1 MYYQKIYFWHKTDFT
16 GGKQMNGV
24 KKIINIIM
32 FVTGTVLVILSVFSL
47 LFGVE
52 IPFVPTIFEIFA
64 ANIVI
69 VLGLFLR
76 GRFEIRNIILEYLAD
91 ISYIIAV
98 LVVFGLIFD
107 WYSAIP
113 IWLPIIMAFV
123 VYIFAVIFTVTKL
136 KRDAEELNEL
146 LHKRQEKS
154 I

>member
-1 MYYQKIYFWHKTDFT
+1 
-16 GGKQMNGV
+16 MNEV

-47 LFGVE
+47 AFGVE

-98 LVVFGLIFD
+98 LVVFGLIFN
-107 WYSAIP
+107 WYHAVP
-113 IWLPIIMAFV
+113 IWLLITMAFV
-123 VYIFAVIFTVTKL
+123 VYTFAMIFTATKI
-136 KRDAEELNEL
+136 KKDAEELNKL
-146 LHKRQEKS
+146 LQKRQEKKYDNAS
-154 I
+154 

>member
-1 MYYQKIYFWHKTDFT
+1 
-16 GGKQMNGV
+16 MNEV

-47 LFGVE
+47 AFCVE

-76 GRFEIRNIILEYLAD
+76 GRFEIRNIILEYLVD

-98 LVVFGLIFD
+98 LVVFGLIFN
-107 WYSAIP
+107 WYHAIP
-113 IWLPIIMAFV
+113 IWLLIAMAFV
-123 VYIFAVIFTVTKL
+123 VYTFVMIFTVSKL
-136 KRDAEELNEL
+136 KKDVEELNEL
-146 LHKRQEKS
+146 LHKHQEKKS
-154 I
+154 GTAS